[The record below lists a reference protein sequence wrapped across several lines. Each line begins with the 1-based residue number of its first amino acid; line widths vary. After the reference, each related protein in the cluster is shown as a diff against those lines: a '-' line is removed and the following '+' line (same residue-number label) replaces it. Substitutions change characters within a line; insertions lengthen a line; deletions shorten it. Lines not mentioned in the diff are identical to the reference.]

1 MHFLWSCLRTDLCLL
16 SIRFSPT
23 TYPANLVK
31 RLCWDAALLR
41 LTCMFL
47 YVTFQIQMAH
57 EVFVPHFCVTR
68 WMHHLLNHSCFIP
81 QGTRTHET
89 DQGQLEQCPR
99 AGKPPV
105 TIHDHPNMLCN
116 LAVGQEKDSFILK
129 LFSWDMSWHVLIPSL
144 LSDSMRDK
152 TSHRLDLWPVSH
164 FEKVSCQSLPGVL
177 SKHRSWID
185 AMIERRQ
192 MQVATV
198 IYRLPKIRRHCCF
211 ASWVAGS
218 QSSTLHTLPWP
229 CTRAL
234 VAVQKSE
241 GSRRS

>member
-41 LTCMFL
+41 LTCMIL

-81 QGTRTHET
+81 QGTRTHEK

-129 LFSWDMSWHVLIPSL
+129 LFSWDMSWFQVCCQTLWEIRPLI
-144 LSDSMRDK
+144 D
-152 TSHRLDLWPVSH
+152 
-164 FEKVSCQSLPGVL
+164 
-177 SKHRSWID
+177 WISG
-185 AMIERRQ
+185 Q
-192 MQVATV
+192 CLT
-198 IYRLPKIRRHCCF
+198 LKK
-211 ASWVAGS
+211 WVARVFQVYYRS
-218 QSSTLHTLPWP
+218 IVHELMRW
-229 CTRAL
+229 
-234 VAVQKSE
+234 
-241 GSRRS
+241 SRGGKCK